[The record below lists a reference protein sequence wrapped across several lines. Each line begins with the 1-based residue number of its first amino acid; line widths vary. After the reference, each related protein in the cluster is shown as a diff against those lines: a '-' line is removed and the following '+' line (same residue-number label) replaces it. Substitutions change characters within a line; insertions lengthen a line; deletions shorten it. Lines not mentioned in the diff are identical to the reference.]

1 MTTIQSVGKA
11 LRRRPFATAC
21 CAIACV
27 LLLVLAL
34 RFSAV
39 DTARA
44 ELARV
49 ESEGGQIEKN
59 VRNAANIE
67 DHLSHVKE
75 GVAKFDARLITVDDV
90 SGNQEYFYRLESV
103 TGVRLSILRPL
114 GVPKSLDKNA
124 SYRPAGFNVVVEG
137 DYAQVI
143 SFLRALEKGT
153 HPYRVT
159 DFTLQRASQQQETSA
174 IVPIVLNLNLELLA
188 SKQ

>member
-1 MTTIQSVGKA
+1 MTTIQSVGKV

-21 CAIACV
+21 CAIAC
-27 LLLVLAL
+27 LLLLGVVF
-34 RFSAV
+34 RFGAI
-39 DTARA
+39 DTART

-49 ESEGGQIEKN
+49 EAEGGQIEKN

-67 DHLSHVKE
+67 EHLSQVKK
-75 GVAKFDARLITVDDV
+75 GVVEFEARLITVDDV
-90 SGNQEYFYRLESV
+90 SGNQEYFYRLESA
-103 TGVRLSILRPL
+103 TGVRLSNPRPL

-143 SFLRALEKGT
+143 TFLRALEKGT

-159 DFTLQRASQQQETSA
+159 DFTLQRASQQQESSA

-188 SKQ
+188 SRQ